1 MQITVNY
8 SNVQMSDNANYSS
21 YRYNIIKVRFSTSGA
36 DSKKIIFFAAK
47 HSISTNHKALL

>member
-1 MQITVNY
+1 MQVTLNY

-21 YRYNIIKVRFSTSGA
+21 YVYNIIKVRFSTSGA